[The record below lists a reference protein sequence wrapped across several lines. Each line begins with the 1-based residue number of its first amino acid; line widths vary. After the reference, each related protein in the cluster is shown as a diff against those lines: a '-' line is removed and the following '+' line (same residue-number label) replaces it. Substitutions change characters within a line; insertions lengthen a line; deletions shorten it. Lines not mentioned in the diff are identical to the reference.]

1 MKFLI
6 KYLKLSLK
14 SINSI
19 IHDSPRDAAQIERD
33 LNGEIDVIRHRRI
46 THHRAPVE
54 CKPEKQLWAQ
64 EPGRAGVLPMIR
76 QVVSFN
82 KGVNDDRDRC
92 QEAEEERSGVQKTD
106 FGSKKYSFQKL
117 S

>member
-1 MKFLI
+1 MI

-64 EPGRAGVLPMIR
+64 EPGRPSVLPLIR
-76 QVVSFN
+76 QVVAFN
-82 KGVNDDRDRC
+82 KGINNDWDRC
-92 QEAEEERSGVQKTD
+92 QEAEEERGGVEKTVLW
-106 FGSKKYSFQKL
+106 FKNASY
-117 S
+117 